1 MDGEKDV
8 GKKTWRRE
16 REIYI
21 YNIEREESKRRPL
34 LGGVAVELAINQNEF
49 RRWELFMTGLIG
61 HLVETPLWTVSLLF
75 LLRCT
80 INTIAVKNRDSR
92 KIQTVSRAHDS
103 LYRYGYNILSI
114 SEENSYVLPP
124 PPPSFLTP
132 RLHKLSEQD
141 IFRVEFSSSFGNSTS
156 LSLYS
161 LREYEKT
168 GEETGFVAPFNLRP
182 IRIKVQFKKSPFEHG
197 NSPHPSEGTTH
208 IHAGKKKITRRTEID
223 QNPVINR
230 R

>member
-1 MDGEKDV
+1 MDGEKDI

-124 PPPSFLTP
+124 PPLPPFLLRVYISYPSKIYSAWNFL
-132 RLHKLSEQD
+132 LLSV
-141 IFRVEFSSSFGNSTS
+141 IRR
-156 LSLYS
+156 LSLFILCENTKKLEKKLDS
-161 LREYEKT
+161 LLPLI
-168 GEETGFVAPFNLRP
+168 FVL
-182 IRIKVQFKKSPFEHG
+182 FE
-197 NSPHPSEGTTH
+197 
-208 IHAGKKKITRRTEID
+208 
-223 QNPVINR
+223 
-230 R
+230 